1 MVKCHKMTRAGRHY
15 RSGVWAVDWNGGARE
30 PGSKPG
36 KTGGH
41 CFVFEPCAFFLQ
53 AERPH
58 MSAGH
63 ALALKPSC

>member
-41 CFVFEPCAFFLQ
+41 CFVFEPCAFFF
-53 AERPH
+53 A
-58 MSAGH
+58 S
-63 ALALKPSC
+63 